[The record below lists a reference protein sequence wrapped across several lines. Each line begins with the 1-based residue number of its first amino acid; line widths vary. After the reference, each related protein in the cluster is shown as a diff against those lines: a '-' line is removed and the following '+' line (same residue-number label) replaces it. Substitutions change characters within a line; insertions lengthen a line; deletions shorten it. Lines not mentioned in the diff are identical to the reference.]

1 MIKVTEQM
9 KQEISKRYPFEFGPI
24 IAKDLSISV
33 HTLNRWA
40 VKLGLKKDV
49 SYRNPQKISL
59 RDENLIRELY
69 PTKGADY
76 VGKLLNKK
84 PHAVSELARRL
95 GVKCEVELSRK
106 GDLSPL
112 FNGSIQSFYWLGFI
126 AADGY
131 VSKDGHLLISQ
142 VEKDKETLDHMAEY
156 LSTEVKIV
164 EHKGGFKAGG
174 RIAYRI
180 GIKDLVLGRKIY
192 DLFQIPL
199 GQKKTYTPISV
210 SFMKTQEQAMAFLCG
225 FIDGDGSRY
234 TNNFKIECDLSQLEM
249 FKNLMN
255 LIPQYKGFLL
265 KETYKK
271 QQNKTFCLFS
281 TNKELCNALIYFSKQ
296 HRLGSTRKFYF

>member
-1 MIKVTEQM
+1 MTVTDQM
-9 KQEISKRYPFEFGPI
+9 KLEIKNRYPFENGLV
-24 IAKDLSISV
+24 IAEDMGISV
-33 HTLNRWA
+33 HTVNKWA
-40 VKLGLKKDV
+40 VKLGLKKDK
-49 SYRNPQKISL
+49 SYRHPSTISL
-59 RDENLIRELY
+59 EHENIIKEFY
-69 PTKGADY
+69 PSHGSEY
-76 VGKLLNKK
+76 VAKLLGKSS
-84 PHAVSELARRL
+84 HAVSELARKL
-95 GVKCEVELSRK
+95 GVKCEVVLSRR

-142 VEKDKETLDHMAEY
+142 VEKDKETLDRMAEY
-156 LSTEVKIV
+156 LSTEVKTV

-210 SFMKTQEQAMAFLCG
+210 GFIKTQEQAMAFLCG

-249 FKNLMN
+249 FKSLMN

-265 KETYKK
+265 KEKYRK
-271 QQNKTFCLFS
+271 QQNKTFCLFC
-281 TNKELCNALIYFSKQ
+281 TNKELCNALLYFAKQ
-296 HRLGSTRKFYF
+296 HGIGSTRKFY